1 MRLVLRV
8 LFFEFALSWA
18 VVVAGCAR
26 VAVQIWPH
34 VKQPLRAGLRS
45 RVLREGLGMLVGLAI
60 VAGWPLLLAPIHSG
74 TGAGDW
80 LAVAEP
86 WWAIATPVCAL
97 ILAAK
102 ISEIRSRRAAVPAAG
117 HGRDDGAYLG

>member
-18 VVVAGCAR
+18 AVVAGCAR

-34 VKQPLRAGLRS
+34 VKEPLKAGFRS
-45 RVLREGLGMLVGLAI
+45 RALREGLGIAVGLAI
-60 VAGWPLLLAPIHSG
+60 VGGWPALLSPIHSG
-74 TGAGDW
+74 TPGDW

-86 WWAIATPVCAL
+86 WWAIATPVCAVM
-97 ILAAK
+97 LATK
-102 ISEIRSRRAAVPAAG
+102 ISEMRSRRAAVPAAG
-117 HGRDDGAYLG
+117 DGRDDGAYLG